1 MRGRTVL
8 MIAHRLSTVKKA
20 DLICVLDQGRIV
32 ETGRHDELV
41 AKGGLYT
48 RLHRTQFGIAGGFAA
63 AAPESQSA
71 SAIAVAGE

>member
-1 MRGRTVL
+1 
-8 MIAHRLSTVKKA
+8 VKKA

-48 RLHRTQFGIAGGFAA
+48 RLHRTQFGIAGGY
-63 AAPESQSA
+63 APASSESTEQQA
-71 SAIAVAGE
+71 VAVAGK